1 MAKKTAENMSEV
13 SDNAKFVANWITGPL
28 MALVRKN
35 MANFDD
41 IHISPAQLADL
52 LRRVKN
58 GDISTSVGKK
68 VLEKMWYSG
77 ESAGVIIERDG
88 LAQINDEKVLSAM
101 ADKIITD
108 NPKQVE
114 QYRGGKLKL
123 FGFFV
128 GEMMKA
134 SDGKCNPILAN
145 KLLRE
150 KLELTP

>member
-1 MAKKTAENMSEV
+1 MSEV
-13 SDNAKFVANWITGPL
+13 SDTAKFVANWITGPL
-28 MALVRKN
+28 MALLKKN
-35 MANFDD
+35 FANFDD
-41 IHISPAQLADL
+41 IHVSPAQLADL

-101 ADKIITD
+101 ADKIIAD

-114 QYRGGKLKL
+114 QYRGGKMKL

-150 KLELTP
+150 KLEFTP